1 LTSALRDL
9 RRDKSVWVF
18 DLDNT
23 LYPAECD
30 LFAQIDVRMTDFV
43 SRFLSVDPVTA
54 RGLQKQYLVEHGTTL
69 SGLMQ
74 VHGMA
79 PHEFLDY
86 VHDID
91 LTPVSPA
98 PLLAQGLSALPGK
111 RLVFTNGSRRHG
123 ERVLAKLGVDHLF
136 EDIFDIAA
144 AEFAPK
150 PKPESYDRLMRR
162 HGFAGGHAVLFEDIA
177 RNLAPAH
184 ALGFTTI
191 LVRSAKDWSH
201 EPEAV
206 RPAGADQ
213 SHDYVHHDT
222 HDLAGFLASIAAD

>member
-1 LTSALRDL
+1 MNTVW
-9 RRDKSVWVF
+9 RDKSVWVF

-43 SRFLSVDPVTA
+43 SRYLSVDPITA
-54 RGLQKQYLVEHGTTL
+54 RGLQKQYLVDHGTTL
-69 SGLMQ
+69 NGLMQ

-91 LTPVSPA
+91 LAPVSAA
-98 PLLAQGLSALPGK
+98 PLLAQALTALPGR
-111 RLVFTNGSRRHG
+111 RLIFTNGSRRHG

-144 AEFAPK
+144 ADYTPK
-150 PKPESYDRLMRR
+150 PKPESYDRLLRQ

-184 ALGFTTI
+184 ALGFTTV
-191 LVRSAKDWSH
+191 LVRSTKDWSH
-201 EPEAV
+201 EPAEV
-206 RPAGADQ
+206 RPAGGGEAPD
-213 SHDYVHHDT
+213 HVHHATD
-222 HDLAGFLASIAAD
+222 DLAKFLRGIAGD